1 MAAAASG
8 PGPGSLS
15 TRIAGAARETVAGL
29 PRAFWWLWTSTL
41 INRLGGFVT
50 VFLALYLT
58 VDRGY
63 SAAYAG
69 LVGAL
74 YGLGGTGGALLGGV
88 LADRWGR
95 RSTMLAAQL
104 GTAVATAALGIVRG
118 PVAIA
123 AVACAVGVA
132 SNTSRPAA
140 QAMMADVVPARD
152 RVRAF
157 SLNYWAINIG
167 FGVSAAGAGV
177 IAAHGYLLL
186 FLLDALTTALCAVV
200 VFVRVPESMPSTAVS
215 GKAVEAP
222 GSLVDVL
229 RDRRFMALVG
239 ITFLLGTVMQQGT
252 TTLAVSMGR
261 AGLTPSQYGLVV
273 GLNGLL
279 IVIFQI
285 PLTRLTRGRGRTGL
299 LVAAALLLGW
309 GFGLTAFAAS
319 AGVYT
324 LTVVVWTVGEMLQA
338 PTSTA
343 VVTEMSPT
351 RARGRYQGMYT
362 LAWSAASFVG
372 PLAGG
377 VALQAWGGAMWLAC
391 GGVGTVAALGYWLL
405 LRARGDRPRD
415 PGHRDPAC
423 PDLRDPGRSGHRDP
437 ARPAA
442 PSRPAAYASPS
453 GPDVPSPVR

>member
-1 MAAAASG
+1 M
-8 PGPGSLS
+8 P
-15 TRIAGAARETVAGL
+15 TRLRGAARDTAGGL

-63 SAAYAG
+63 PAAYAG

-104 GTAVATAALGIVRG
+104 GTAVATAALGFVRG

-132 SNTSRPAA
+132 SNTSRPAV
-140 QAMMADVVPARD
+140 QAMMADVVPAPD
-152 RVRAF
+152 RLRAF

-186 FLLDALTTALCAVV
+186 FLLDALTTVLCALV
-200 VFVRVPESMPSTAVS
+200 VFVRIPESMPSTTVTS
-215 GKAVEAP
+215 TVVEAP

-239 ITFLLGTVMQQGT
+239 ITFLLGTVTQQGT

-261 AGLTPSQYGLVV
+261 SGLTPSQYGLVI

-279 IVIFQI
+279 IVLFQI

-309 GFGLTAFAAS
+309 GFGLTAFAGS
-319 AGVYT
+319 AGFYA
-324 LTVVVWTVGEMLQA
+324 LTVVVWTLGEMLQA

-377 VALQAWGGAMWLAC
+377 VALQAWGSAMWLAC

-405 LRARGDRPRD
+405 LRSRGDRPRD
-415 PGHRDPAC
+415 PAH
-423 PDLRDPGRSGHRDP
+423 
-437 ARPAA
+437 PAA
-442 PSRPAAYASPS
+442 PSRSRPAAHPATTSRPAAHAPAAHAPAAYASPDS
-453 GPDVPSPVR
+453 GDRSSPDVPSPVR